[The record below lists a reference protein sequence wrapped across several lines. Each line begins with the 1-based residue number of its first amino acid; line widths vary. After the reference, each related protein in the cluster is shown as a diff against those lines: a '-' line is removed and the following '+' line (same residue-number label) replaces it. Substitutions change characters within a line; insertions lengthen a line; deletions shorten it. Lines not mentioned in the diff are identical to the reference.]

1 MNTTILFKL
10 IYLYPMIIH
19 CLDCGKSVSSK
30 SHSCPY
36 CFSEI
41 SELTR
46 ELNGLAEKVNFKE
59 KMTELVFGLVHK

>member
-1 MNTTILFKL
+1 MNITILSNPLNK
-10 IYLYPMIIH
+10 MIIH

-41 SELTR
+41 SELTK
-46 ELNGLAEKVNFKE
+46 ELNGLGEKVNLKE
-59 KMTELVFGLVHK
+59 KVADLVFGLVYK